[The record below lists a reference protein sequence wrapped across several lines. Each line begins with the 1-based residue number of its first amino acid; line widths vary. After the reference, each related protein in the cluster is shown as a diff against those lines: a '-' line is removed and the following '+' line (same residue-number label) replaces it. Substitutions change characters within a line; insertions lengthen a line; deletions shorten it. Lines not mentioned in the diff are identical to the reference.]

1 MMKKKTSTFTIKSG
15 STIMAS
21 SDTTD
26 VYSRSQSACAS
37 MCLLH
42 DKCCVVSFSEESLI
56 CRLNTADNCCAAT
69 DNATGSSVM
78 TRNQYTLGYWIG
90 GYNFHNDDDMEWVGE
105 PNQVMPFSDMAA
117 NQPSNPMT
125 ELCMMMWKSWDFQ
138 WADHSCG
145 SLLSY
150 VCEFMHH

>member
-1 MMKKKTSTFTIKSG
+1 MLIIIDKTCI
-15 STIMAS
+15 S
-21 SDTTD
+21 SN
-26 VYSRSQSACAS
+26 RFFIFFLA
-37 MCLLH
+37 
-42 DKCCVVSFSEESLI
+42 
-56 CRLNTADNCCAAT
+56 
-69 DNATGSSVM
+69 
-78 TRNQYTLGYWIG
+78 LGYWIG

-117 NQPSNPMT
+117 NQPSNPKT

-138 WADHSCG
+138 WADHFCG